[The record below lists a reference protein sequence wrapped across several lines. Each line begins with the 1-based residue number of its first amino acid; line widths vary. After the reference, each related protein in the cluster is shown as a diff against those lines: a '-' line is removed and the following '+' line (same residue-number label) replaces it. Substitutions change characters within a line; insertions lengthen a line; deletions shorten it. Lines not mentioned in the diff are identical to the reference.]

1 MRLHRQDLLENFQ
14 KGEKQNILIVAEAY
28 YPLIGGATVVADNL
42 AKEYAKTC
50 NVAVVTGDCR
60 YEDKAEYPVIRCTG
74 IGQGSNGT
82 LPLPALDGKF
92 KRLMRKLPIDAVHI
106 HSYFGL
112 AKFAVRL
119 AKKRGIPVVIHG
131 HSQLYNEYITIV
143 HMKWLAKLL
152 HKRAIRLFNRA
163 DEVLAVS
170 ETLADI
176 YRSTGCK
183 VPVRVMRNATEFT
196 YLDHPA
202 KIAAVREKYAVPEDK
217 PVFLYLGRLAAE
229 CKNLDFLLDA
239 LAAAANAGTEYRML
253 FVGGGPDAAR
263 LQNRAAELGLSE
275 RTLFLGDVADREER
289 EALYQ
294 MSDLFLFPSV
304 RDSSPLVKHEAASQ
318 GTPMLCISGTSVS
331 EDVKDGENGFTAENS
346 VTAYAKRIGEILADK
361 ETLRRVGENARET
374 LGVSWE
380 VPAKQCLHLFGRL
393 AARPLRQS
401 ESVWKKLRSAKKQ
414 PSK

>member
-1 MRLHRQDLLENFQ
+1 MRVHRQDLLENFQ

-92 KRLMRKLPIDAVHI
+92 KRLMKKLPIDAVHI

-170 ETLADI
+170 ETIAKI
-176 YRSTGCK
+176 YRDTGCK

-196 YLDHPA
+196 YLDDPA
-202 KIAAVREKYAVPEDK
+202 KIAAVREKYAVPQDK
-217 PVFLYLGRLAAE
+217 PVLLYLGRIAAAY
-229 CKNLDFLLDA
+229 KNLDFLTDGLA
-239 LAAAANAGTEYRML
+239 LAAKTSDFTVVFA
-253 FVGGGPDAAR
+253 GGGPDLEWLKEKVRTAGFA
-263 LQNRAAELGLSE
+263 E
-275 RTLFLGDVADREER
+275 RTIFTGEVADREER

-294 MSDLFLFPSV
+294 MSDLFVFPSV
-304 RDSSPLVKHEAASQ
+304 RDVSPLVKHEAASQ
-318 GTPMLCISGTSVS
+318 GTPMLCLEKTSTA

-393 AARPLRQS
+393 AAQPPRQS

>member
-50 NVAVVTGDCR
+50 NAAVVTGDCR

-170 ETLADI
+170 ETLANI

-196 YLDHPA
+196 YLDDPA
-202 KIAAVREKYAVPEDK
+202 KIAAVREKYAVPQDK
-217 PVFLYLGRLAAE
+217 PVLLYLGRIAAAY
-229 CKNLDFLLDA
+229 KNLDFLTDGLA
-239 LAAAANAGTEYRML
+239 LAAKTSDFTVVFAGC
-253 FVGGGPDAAR
+253 GPDLEWLKEKVRTAGFA
-263 LQNRAAELGLSE
+263 E
-275 RTLFLGDVADREER
+275 RTIFTGEVADREER

-294 MSDLFLFPSV
+294 MSDLFVFPSV
-304 RDSSPLVKHEAASQ
+304 RDVSPLVKHEAASQ
-318 GTPMLCISGTSVS
+318 GTPMLCLEKTSTA
-331 EDVKDGENGFTAENS
+331 EDVKDGVNGFTAENS
-346 VTAYAKRIGEILADK
+346 VVAYAKRIGEILNDK
-361 ETLRRVGENARET
+361 ETLRRVGKNARET

-393 AARPLRQS
+393 AAQPPRRS
-401 ESVWKKLRSAKKQ
+401 GSVGKTRAAEKQ
-414 PSK
+414 TSK